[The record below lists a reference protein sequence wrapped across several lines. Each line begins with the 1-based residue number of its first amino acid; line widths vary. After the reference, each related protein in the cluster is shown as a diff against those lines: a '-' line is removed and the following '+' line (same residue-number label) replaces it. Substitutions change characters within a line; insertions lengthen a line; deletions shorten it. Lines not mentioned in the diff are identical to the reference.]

1 MLGEFGYSEAKESRE
16 EGMVVLAVEVREVR
30 RIEWKQAKRSVRLPS
45 AWLVHSL
52 QPRSQIRFREKNQ
65 ALRQD
70 RKTLKTCTLESNSFI
85 HLPKVGI
92 LVSHRQ
98 KNRCNEMRAIDS
110 MLPDLKSLTVLAPQP
125 AI

>member
-1 MLGEFGYSEAKESRE
+1 MLGEFGYREAKESRE

-85 HLPKVGI
+85 PLPI

-110 MLPDLKSLTVLAPQP
+110 MLPDLESLTVLAPQP